1 MEDIKVIE
9 KTKAFLKK
17 HNQTQSW
24 LAVNLSISNA
34 QISTFLAGK
43 YNGDVQNLETKLK
56 NFMENFIA
64 NEDKSQDAA
73 FFLETNN
80 TRYVEHIMTQALEQ
94 VRLSVITGGAGY
106 GKTTAIKR
114 FIAHRP
120 EAIFIKANN
129 LMKIKDFLELLC
141 KELNIKV
148 ASTGMAMFTSV
159 VSTLSRTNKFIVID
173 EAEWLKDK
181 TLDMVRNI
189 WEESNT
195 PIILCGTL
203 HLKQNLK
210 GSRNELDYVDS
221 RITGRYTLENLS
233 DDDIQNLCKHF
244 HVDKDGAKQVKTLA
258 GGNFRITMSL
268 LRETA
273 KLVQAGG
280 VEKITS
286 EDIKEASK
294 MILD

>member
-1 MEDIKVIE
+1 MIE
-9 KTKAFLKK
+9 KTKAFLKE

-24 LAVNLSISNA
+24 LAINLSISDA
-34 QISTFLAGK
+34 QISTFLAGSYK
-43 YNGDVQNLETKLK
+43 GNVQNLETKLK

-64 NEDKSQDAA
+64 NEDKSQEME
-73 FFLETNN
+73 FFLENDN
-80 TRYVEHIMTQALEQ
+80 TRHVEYIMKKALKE
-94 VRLSVITGGAGY
+94 VRLSAITGTAGY
-106 GKTTAIKR
+106 GKTTAIKK

-141 KELNIKV
+141 NELNIQI
-148 ASTGMAMFTSV
+148 ATTGMAMYKSV
-159 VSTLSRTNKFIVID
+159 VTTLARTNKFIVID

-181 TLDMVRNI
+181 TLDIVRNI

-195 PIILCGTL
+195 PIVLCGTL

-210 GSRNELDYVDS
+210 GINNELDYVDS
-221 RITGRYTLENLS
+221 RIRGRYTLESLS
-233 DDDIQNLCKHF
+233 DDDIQSLCNYF
-244 HVDKDGAKQVKTLA
+244 DVDKDGVKQVTTLA

-268 LRETA
+268 LREA
-273 KLVQAGG
+273 KELAKSFK
-280 VEKITS
+280 VEIVTG
-286 EDIKEASK
+286 EVIQEASK

>member
-1 MEDIKVIE
+1 MIE
-9 KTKAFLKK
+9 KTKVFLKEQ
-17 HNQTQSW
+17 NQTQSW
-24 LAVNLSISNA
+24 LAINLSVSNA
-34 QISTFLAGK
+34 QISTFLAEK
-43 YNGDVQNLETKLK
+43 YTGDVQKLELKLK
-56 NFMENFIA
+56 NFIENFIA
-64 NEDKSQDAA
+64 NDDKSQELE
-73 FFLETNN
+73 FFLENDN
-80 TRYVEHIMTQALEQ
+80 TRHVEYIMKKALKE
-94 VRLSVITGGAGY
+94 VRLSAITGTAGY
-106 GKTTAIKR
+106 GKTTAIKK

-141 KELNIKV
+141 NELNIQI
-148 ASTGMAMFTSV
+148 ATTGMAMFKSV

-210 GSRNELDYVDS
+210 GINNELDYVDS
-221 RITGRYTLENLS
+221 RIRGRYTLESLS
-233 DDDIQNLCKHF
+233 DDDIKSLCNYF
-244 HVDKDGAKQVKTLA
+244 NVDKDGVKQVTTLA

-268 LRETA
+268 LREA
-273 KLVQAGG
+273 KELAKSFK
-280 VEKITS
+280 VEIVTG
-286 EDIKEASK
+286 EVIQEASK

>member
-1 MEDIKVIE
+1 VIE
-9 KTKAFLKK
+9 KTKAFLKE

-24 LAVNLSISNA
+24 LAINLSISDA
-34 QISTFLAGK
+34 QISTFLAGSYK
-43 YNGDVQNLETKLK
+43 GNVQNLETKLK

-64 NEDKSQDAA
+64 NEDKSQEME
-73 FFLETNN
+73 FFLENDN
-80 TRYVEHIMTQALEQ
+80 TRHVEYIMKKALKE
-94 VRLSVITGGAGY
+94 VRLSAITGTAGY
-106 GKTTAIKR
+106 GKTTAIKK

-141 KELNIKV
+141 NELNIQI
-148 ASTGMAMFTSV
+148 ATTGMAMYKSV
-159 VSTLSRTNKFIVID
+159 VTTLARTNKFIVID

-181 TLDMVRNI
+181 TLDIVRNI

-195 PIILCGTL
+195 PIVLCGTL

-210 GSRNELDYVDS
+210 GINNELDYVDS
-221 RITGRYTLENLS
+221 RIRGRYTLESLS
-233 DDDIQNLCKHF
+233 DDDIQSLCNYF
-244 HVDKDGAKQVKTLA
+244 DVDKDGVKQVTTLA

-268 LRETA
+268 LREA
-273 KLVQAGG
+273 KELAKSFK
-280 VEKITS
+280 VEIVTG
-286 EDIKEASK
+286 EVIQEASK

>member
-1 MEDIKVIE
+1 MVEQ
-9 KTKAFLKK
+9 TKAFLKK

-24 LAVNLSISNA
+24 LAVNLSVSNA
-34 QISTFLAGK
+34 QISTFLAGSYK
-43 YNGDVQNLETKLK
+43 GNVQNLETKLK
-56 NFMENFIA
+56 NFMANFIA
-64 NEDKSQDAA
+64 IEVKSQDDE
-73 FFLETNN
+73 FFLETKN
-80 TRYVEHIMTQALEQ
+80 TRYIEHIMTQALEK

-106 GKTTAIKR
+106 GKTTAIKK

-148 ASTGMAMFTSV
+148 ASTGMAMFVSV
-159 VSTLSRTNKFIVID
+159 VEALARTSKFIVID

-203 HLKQNLK
+203 ILKQNLK
-210 GSRNELDYVDS
+210 GSKNELDYVDS
-221 RITGRYTLENLS
+221 RIAGRYTLDNLS
-233 DDDIQNLCKHF
+233 DDDIRSLCKYF
-244 HVDKDGAKQVKTLA
+244 NVDKEGAEQVKTLA

-268 LRETA
+268 LRETKELMSSSEDA
-273 KLVQAGG
+273 VM
-280 VEKITS
+280 TS
-286 EDIKEASK
+286 EDIKEASR